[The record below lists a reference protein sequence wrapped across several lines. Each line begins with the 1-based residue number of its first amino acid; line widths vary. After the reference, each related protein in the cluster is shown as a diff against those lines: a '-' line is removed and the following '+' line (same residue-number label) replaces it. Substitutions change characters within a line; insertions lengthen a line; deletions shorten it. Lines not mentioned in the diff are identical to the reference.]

1 MRTALAISVALHG
14 LLWGPVAWVAHNPLP
29 PVTHEIAVELVPA
42 DKLDELTKAQEPAKP
57 EVQDVAKDQKN
68 ELQPAASAQG
78 QAQEQEQAQAQPNQQ
93 APGPDAAPKQPA
105 QIAQPAQGAQ
115 PTQIAQPAQGAQPT
129 QSPQSAPAAQPV
141 QAEPAHPAEPI
152 EPTQTAAVEPE
163 AAQQAAQAE
172 PAADDEQLPVSWI
185 NSPLMTAS
193 IGFDTIPSESKLADQ
208 VIAAFKARMKE
219 CWAPPFSLATADA
232 QKLVVVLRVSLQQN
246 GALAGEPTLLAA
258 SASPKGA
265 ALLQTAMQA
274 LQKCQPF
281 SFLPE
286 AKYKEWKKLDLSFS
300 PAGLSH
306 MPSL

>member
-14 LLWGPVAWVAHNPLP
+14 LLWGPLAWIAHDPLP

-57 EVQDVAKDQKN
+57 EAQEVAQDQKN
-68 ELQPAASAQG
+68 EPQPSASAQG
-78 QAQEQEQAQAQPNQQ
+78 QGQEQAQEQAQPNQQ
-93 APGPDAAPKQPA
+93 APRPDAAPT
-105 QIAQPAQGAQ
+105 Q
-115 PTQIAQPAQGAQPT
+115 PTQIAQPARAAQPAH
-129 QSPQSAPAAQPV
+129 SPQPAPAAQPV
-141 QAEPAHPAEPI
+141 PAEPAHPAEPI
-152 EPTQTAAVEPE
+152 EPTQTAAAEPE

-208 VIAAFKARMKE
+208 VIATFKARMKE

-232 QKLVVVLRVSLQQN
+232 QKLVVVLRVSLQQD

-274 LQKCQPF
+274 LQKCQPY
-281 SFLPE
+281 SFLPA

-306 MPSL
+306 MPSF

>member
-14 LLWGPVAWVAHNPLP
+14 LLWGPVAWIAHDPLP

-42 DKLDELTKAQEPAKP
+42 DKLEELTKAQEPAKP
-57 EVQDVAKDQKN
+57 DVQEVAQDQKA
-68 ELQPAASAQG
+68 EPQPSASAQG
-78 QAQEQEQAQAQPNQQ
+78 QEQAQEQAQPNQQ
-93 APGPDAAPKQPA
+93 AQRPDAAPTQPMQTAQPSQAAQPA
-105 QIAQPAQGAQ
+105 RTAQPAQNL
-115 PTQIAQPAQGAQPT
+115 
-129 QSPQSAPAAQPV
+129 QSAQAAQPV
-141 QAEPAHPAEPI
+141 AAEPVHPAEPI

-208 VIAAFKARMKE
+208 VIATFKARMKE

-232 QKLVVVLRVSLQQN
+232 QKLVVVLRVSLQQD

-274 LQKCQPF
+274 LQKCQPY
-281 SFLPE
+281 SFLPA

-306 MPSL
+306 MPSF

>member
-1 MRTALAISVALHG
+1 
-14 LLWGPVAWVAHNPLP
+14 
-29 PVTHEIAVELVPA
+29 VTHEIAVELVPA
-42 DKLDELTKAQEPAKP
+42 DKLDELTKAEEPAKP
-57 EVQDVAKDQKN
+57 EPQDVAKDPKN
-68 ELQPAASAQG
+68 EPQPFASAQR
-78 QAQEQEQAQAQPNQQ
+78 QEQAQQQAQNQPNQQ
-93 APGPDAAPKQPA
+93 APRPEVAPT
-105 QIAQPAQGAQ
+105 Q
-115 PTQIAQPAQGAQPT
+115 PTQIAQPAQGAQPA
-129 QSPQSAPAAQPV
+129 QSPQSAKVAQPL

-163 AAQQAAQAE
+163 AAQQSAQAE

-193 IGFDTIPSESKLADQ
+193 IGFDTVPSESKLADQ

-219 CWAPPFSLATADA
+219 CWAPPFSLATEDA

-246 GALAGEPTLLAA
+246 GALAGEPALLAA

-274 LQKCQPF
+274 LQKCQPY
-281 SFLPE
+281 SFLPA

-306 MPSL
+306 MPSF

>member
-14 LLWGPVAWVAHNPLP
+14 LLWGPLAWIAHDPLP

-57 EVQDVAKDQKN
+57 EAQEVAQDQKN
-68 ELQPAASAQG
+68 EPQPSASVQG
-78 QAQEQEQAQAQPNQQ
+78 QEQAQEQAQPNQQ
-93 APGPDAAPKQPA
+93 APRPDAAPT
-105 QIAQPAQGAQ
+105 Q
-115 PTQIAQPAQGAQPT
+115 PTQIAQPARAAQPAH
-129 QSPQSAPAAQPV
+129 SPQPAPAAQPV
-141 QAEPAHPAEPI
+141 PAEPAHPVEPI
-152 EPTQTAAVEPE
+152 EPTQTAAAEPE

-208 VIAAFKARMKE
+208 VIATFKAHMKE

-232 QKLVVVLRVSLQQN
+232 QKLVVVLRVSLQQD

-274 LQKCQPF
+274 LQKCQPY
-281 SFLPE
+281 SFLPA

-306 MPSL
+306 MPSF

>member
-14 LLWGPVAWVAHNPLP
+14 LLWGPLAWIAHDPLP

-57 EVQDVAKDQKN
+57 EAQEVAQDQKN
-68 ELQPAASAQG
+68 EPQPSASAQG
-78 QAQEQEQAQAQPNQQ
+78 QEQAQEQAQPNQQ
-93 APGPDAAPKQPA
+93 APRPDAAPTQPM
-105 QIAQPAQGAQ
+105 QIAQPAQA
-115 PTQIAQPAQGAQPT
+115 AQPAH
-129 QSPQSAPAAQPV
+129 SPQLAPAAQPV
-141 QAEPAHPAEPI
+141 PAEPAHPAEPT
-152 EPTQTAAVEPE
+152 EPTQTAAAEPE

-208 VIAAFKARMKE
+208 VIATLKARMKE

-232 QKLVVVLRVSLQQN
+232 QKLVVVLRVSLQQD

-274 LQKCQPF
+274 LQKCQPY
-281 SFLPE
+281 SFLPA

-306 MPSL
+306 MPSF

>member
-14 LLWGPVAWVAHNPLP
+14 LLWGPLAWIAHDPLP

-57 EVQDVAKDQKN
+57 EAQEVAQDQKN
-68 ELQPAASAQG
+68 EPQPSAPAQG
-78 QAQEQEQAQAQPNQQ
+78 QEQAQEQAQPNQQ
-93 APGPDAAPKQPA
+93 APRPDAAPT
-105 QIAQPAQGAQ
+105 Q
-115 PTQIAQPAQGAQPT
+115 PTQIAQPAR
-129 QSPQSAPAAQPV
+129 AAQPAHSP
-141 QAEPAHPAEPI
+141 QPAQAAQPGPAEPAHPAEPI
-152 EPTQTAAVEPE
+152 EPTQTAAAEPE

-208 VIAAFKARMKE
+208 VIATFKARMKE

-232 QKLVVVLRVSLQQN
+232 QKLVVVLRVSLQQD

-274 LQKCQPF
+274 LQKCQPY
-281 SFLPE
+281 SFLPA

-306 MPSL
+306 MPSF

>member
-14 LLWGPVAWVAHNPLP
+14 LLWGPLAWIAHDPLP

-57 EVQDVAKDQKN
+57 EAQEVAQDEKN
-68 ELQPAASAQG
+68 EPQPSPSAQG
-78 QAQEQEQAQAQPNQQ
+78 QEQAQEQAQPNQQ
-93 APGPDAAPKQPA
+93 APRPDAAPT
-105 QIAQPAQGAQ
+105 Q
-115 PTQIAQPAQGAQPT
+115 PTQIAQPARAAQPAH
-129 QSPQSAPAAQPV
+129 SPQPAPAAQPV
-141 QAEPAHPAEPI
+141 PAEPAHPVEPI
-152 EPTQTAAVEPE
+152 EPTQTAAAEPE

-208 VIAAFKARMKE
+208 VIATFKARMKE

-232 QKLVVVLRVSLQQN
+232 QKLVVVLRVSLQQD

-274 LQKCQPF
+274 LQKCQPY
-281 SFLPE
+281 SFLPA

-306 MPSL
+306 MPSF

>member
-14 LLWGPVAWVAHNPLP
+14 LLWGPLAWIAHDPLP

-57 EVQDVAKDQKN
+57 EAQEVAQDQKN
-68 ELQPAASAQG
+68 EPQPSASAQG
-78 QAQEQEQAQAQPNQQ
+78 QEQAQEQAQPNQQ
-93 APGPDAAPKQPA
+93 APRPDAAPTQPM
-105 QIAQPAQGAQ
+105 QIAQPAQA
-115 PTQIAQPAQGAQPT
+115 AQPAH
-129 QSPQSAPAAQPV
+129 SPQPAQAAQPGP
-141 QAEPAHPAEPI
+141 AEPAHPAEPI
-152 EPTQTAAVEPE
+152 EPTQTAAAEPE

-208 VIAAFKARMKE
+208 VIATFKARMKE

-232 QKLVVVLRVSLQQN
+232 QKLVVVLRVSLQQD

-274 LQKCQPF
+274 LQKCQPY
-281 SFLPE
+281 SFLPA

-306 MPSL
+306 MPSF

>member
-14 LLWGPVAWVAHNPLP
+14 LLWGPLAWIAHDPLP

-42 DKLDELTKAQEPAKP
+42 DKLDEMTKAQEPAKP
-57 EVQDVAKDQKN
+57 EAQEVAQDQKN
-68 ELQPAASAQG
+68 EPQPSASAQG
-78 QAQEQEQAQAQPNQQ
+78 QEQAQEQAQPNQQ
-93 APGPDAAPKQPA
+93 APRPDAAPTQPM
-105 QIAQPAQGAQ
+105 QIAQPAQAAQ
-115 PTQIAQPAQGAQPT
+115 PAHSAQPAQT
-129 QSPQSAPAAQPV
+129 AQPV
-141 QAEPAHPAEPI
+141 PAEPAHPAEPI
-152 EPTQTAAVEPE
+152 EPTQTAAAEPE

-219 CWAPPFSLATADA
+219 CWAPPFSLATEDA
-232 QKLVVVLRVSLQQN
+232 QKLVVVLRVSLQQD

-274 LQKCQPF
+274 LQKCQPY
-281 SFLPE
+281 SFLPA

-306 MPSL
+306 MPSF

>member
-14 LLWGPVAWVAHNPLP
+14 LLWGPLAWIAHDPLP

-57 EVQDVAKDQKN
+57 EAQEVAQDQKN
-68 ELQPAASAQG
+68 EPQPSASVQG
-78 QAQEQEQAQAQPNQQ
+78 QEQAQEQAQPNQQ
-93 APGPDAAPKQPA
+93 APRPDAAPTQPM
-105 QIAQPAQGAQ
+105 QIAQPAQA
-115 PTQIAQPAQGAQPT
+115 AQPAH
-129 QSPQSAPAAQPV
+129 SPQPAQAAQPGP
-141 QAEPAHPAEPI
+141 AEPAHPAEPI
-152 EPTQTAAVEPE
+152 EPTQTAAAEPE

-208 VIAAFKARMKE
+208 VIATFKARMKE

-232 QKLVVVLRVSLQQN
+232 QKLVVVLRVSLQQD

-274 LQKCQPF
+274 LQKCQPY
-281 SFLPE
+281 SFLPA

-306 MPSL
+306 MPSF

>member
-14 LLWGPVAWVAHNPLP
+14 LLWGPLAWIAHDPLP

-57 EVQDVAKDQKN
+57 EAQEVAQDQKN
-68 ELQPAASAQG
+68 EPQPSASAQG
-78 QAQEQEQAQAQPNQQ
+78 QGQEQAQEQAQPNQQ
-93 APGPDAAPKQPA
+93 APRPDAAPTQPM
-105 QIAQPAQGAQ
+105 QIAQPARA
-115 PTQIAQPAQGAQPT
+115 AQPAQ
-129 QSPQSAPAAQPV
+129 SPQPAQAAQPGP
-141 QAEPAHPAEPI
+141 AEPAHPAEPI
-152 EPTQTAAVEPE
+152 EPTQTAAAEPE

-208 VIAAFKARMKE
+208 VIATFKARMKE

-232 QKLVVVLRVSLQQN
+232 QKLVVVLRVSLQQD

-274 LQKCQPF
+274 LQKCQPY
-281 SFLPE
+281 SFLPA

-306 MPSL
+306 MPSF

>member
-14 LLWGPVAWVAHNPLP
+14 LLWGPVAWIAHDPLP

-42 DKLDELTKAQEPAKP
+42 DKLEELTKAQEPAKP
-57 EVQDVAKDQKN
+57 DVQEVAQDQKA
-68 ELQPAASAQG
+68 EPQPSASAQG
-78 QAQEQEQAQAQPNQQ
+78 QEQAQEQAQPNQQ
-93 APGPDAAPKQPA
+93 APRPDAAPT
-105 QIAQPAQGAQ
+105 Q
-115 PTQIAQPAQGAQPT
+115 PTQIAQPARAAQPAH
-129 QSPQSAPAAQPV
+129 SPQPAPAAQPV
-141 QAEPAHPAEPI
+141 PAEPAHPAEPI
-152 EPTQTAAVEPE
+152 EPTQTAAAEPE

-208 VIAAFKARMKE
+208 VIATFKAHMKE
-219 CWAPPFSLATADA
+219 GWAPPFSLATADA
-232 QKLVVVLRVSLQQN
+232 QKLVVVLRVSLQQD

-274 LQKCQPF
+274 LQKCQPY
-281 SFLPE
+281 SFLPA

-306 MPSL
+306 MPSF

>member
-14 LLWGPVAWVAHNPLP
+14 LLWGPLAWIAHDPLP

-57 EVQDVAKDQKN
+57 EAQEVAQDQKN
-68 ELQPAASAQG
+68 EPQPSASAQG
-78 QAQEQEQAQAQPNQQ
+78 QEQAQEQAQPNQQ
-93 APGPDAAPKQPA
+93 APRPDAAPTQPM
-105 QIAQPAQGAQ
+105 QIAQPARA
-115 PTQIAQPAQGAQPT
+115 AQPAQ
-129 QSPQSAPAAQPV
+129 SPQPAQAAQPGP
-141 QAEPAHPAEPI
+141 AEPAHPAEPI
-152 EPTQTAAVEPE
+152 EPTQTAAAEPE

-208 VIAAFKARMKE
+208 VIATFKARMKE

-232 QKLVVVLRVSLQQN
+232 QKLVVVLRVSLQQD

-274 LQKCQPF
+274 LQKCQPY
-281 SFLPE
+281 SFLPA

-306 MPSL
+306 MPSF